1 MIIVFSG
8 VDCAG
13 KSTQINLLK
22 KQISKQGVTVK
33 SIWSRGGYTPGFELL
48 KKLMRIVLGKKSIPS
63 GNDER
68 RDKVMS
74 SSLISYLW
82 LMIAMLD
89 LLILYV
95 ITIRIESLLGR
106 VVICD
111 RYLGDTFIDFS
122 LNFSKHNFEKM
133 WLWKLLLAT
142 SPKPNIGFLFILP
155 VEESMYRSKLK
166 YEPFPDSKEVLEQR
180 LKIYGASRFFNDKN
194 WVKIDGLNSIESSA
208 SFIKDKVFH
217 ALSCVNAS

>member
-22 KQISKQGVTVK
+22 KHITEQGVTVK

-48 KKLMRIVLGKKSIPS
+48 KKMMRIVLGKKSIPS
-63 GNDER
+63 GKGER
-68 RDKVMS
+68 RDKAMS

-89 LLILYV
+89 LFFLYV
-95 ITIRIESLLGR
+95 ITIRIESLLCK

-122 LNFSKHNFEKM
+122 LNFSNHNFEKM
-133 WLWKLLLAT
+133 WLWKLIVAT
-142 SPKPNIGFLFILP
+142 SPKQNIGFLFILP

-194 WVKIDGLNSIESSA
+194 WVKIDGLNSI
-208 SFIKDKVFH
+208 
-217 ALSCVNAS
+217 

>member
-33 SIWSRGGYTPGFELL
+33 SMWSRGGYTPGFQLL
-48 KKLMRIVLGKKSIPS
+48 KKLMRIVLGKKLIPS
-63 GNDER
+63 GKGER
-68 RDKVMS
+68 RDKAMS

-95 ITIRIESLLGR
+95 ITIRIESLLGK

-133 WLWKLLLAT
+133 WLWKLLLAV

-155 VEESMYRSKLK
+155 AEESMYRSKLK
-166 YEPFPDSKEVLEQR
+166 YEPFPDSKEGLEQR
-180 LKIYGASRFFNDKN
+180 LKIYGTSRFFKDKH

-217 ALSCVNAS
+217 ALNCVNAS

>member
-1 MIIVFSG
+1 
-8 VDCAG
+8 
-13 KSTQINLLK
+13 
-22 KQISKQGVTVK
+22 
-33 SIWSRGGYTPGFELL
+33 
-48 KKLMRIVLGKKSIPS
+48 MRIVLGKKLIPS
-63 GNDER
+63 GKGER
-68 RDKVMS
+68 RDKAMS

-95 ITIRIESLLGR
+95 ITIRIESLLGK

-133 WLWKLLLAT
+133 WLWKLLLAV

-155 VEESMYRSKLK
+155 AEESMYRSKLK

-180 LKIYGASRFFNDKN
+180 LKIYGTSRFFKDKH

-217 ALSCVNAS
+217 ALNCVNAS